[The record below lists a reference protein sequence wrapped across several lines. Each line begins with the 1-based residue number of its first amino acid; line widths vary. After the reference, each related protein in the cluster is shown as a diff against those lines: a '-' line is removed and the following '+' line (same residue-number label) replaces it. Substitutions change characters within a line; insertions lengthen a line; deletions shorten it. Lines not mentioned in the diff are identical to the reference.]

1 MCVSVLV
8 VLMRERH
15 TDRQTDRQ
23 TQREREREREMKAI
37 CRGSWYSRSMD
48 NIVQR
53 VYMGLL

>member
-23 TQREREREREMKAI
+23 TQRERERERDESYL
-37 CRGSWYSRSMD
+37 SWLL
-48 NIVQR
+48 VQ
-53 VYMGLL
+53 